1 MYYVSHSY
9 SDIYYVSCIFYNC
22 NNRLQ
27 EGQDIKQTVLQFC
40 QKYGIKASHVE
51 VLENALRA
59 RLTNPVP
66 LQLMLGVITPTG
78 HRQILAI
85 PENANVTMETN
96 VFCTRNG
103 GPATPGVDM
112 LSTSWCESLHQRVN
126 SKLNNT
132 SFSRRTLLVVPID
145 SPDGRK
151 LKLVVFEGEQH
162 DLVQLVSDFFQLYH
176 MPRESIQFMAN
187 EVHKRLPAIAL
198 QIPVGLSNQRQV
210 AIRFSLNENV
220 TSVIAGF
227 ANFYEIEDAMT
238 LAITKRALFGMA
250 PGTFMV

>member
-1 MYYVSHSY
+1 M
-9 SDIYYVSCIFYNC
+9 
-22 NNRLQ
+22 Q
-27 EGQDIKQTVLQFC
+27 EGQDLKQTVLQFC
-40 QKYGIKASHVE
+40 QKYGVKAVHVE
-51 VLENALRA
+51 VLEKALRA

-66 LQLMLGVITPTG
+66 LQLMLGVITPSG

-112 LSTSWCESLHQRVN
+112 LSTSWCEALHKRVHN
-126 SKLNNT
+126 KLDT
-132 SFSRRTLLVVPID
+132 SFPRRVLLVVPID

-151 LKLVVFEGEQH
+151 LQLVVHEGEQH
-162 DLVQLVSDFFQLYH
+162 DLVQLVSDFFELYH

-187 EVHKRLPAIAL
+187 EVYKRLPATAL

-210 AIRFSLNENV
+210 AIRFSLNENI

-227 ANFYEIEDAMT
+227 ANFYELEDAMI